1 MMRGFMLRL
10 VSQTAEDLVSDEFT
24 HKELPMAT
32 PTNVTS
38 AMVLDALRKLT
49 DPGSGKDFVSL
60 GLIANVRVQ
69 AGKVSFDIYVP
80 AHAEG
85 HMDALR
91 ATATSAVKAVPGVV
105 AVMPNL
111 FKKPKP
117 RVVHGQQAVPG
128 VNHVIVV
135 GSGKG
140 GVGKS
145 TSAVNLAMGLKK
157 LGYAVG
163 LLDADIYG
171 PSVPTMLGKGL
182 PRNFSSG
189 QAAATQDN
197 QLIPNDMQGLKV
209 ISLGLLID
217 RDQPTVWRAPMATKM
232 IQQFLL
238 GVKWGELDYLI
249 VDLPP
254 GTGDIQLTLSQQSNI
269 TGAIVVTT
277 PQQVAVDI
285 ARKGLLMFK
294 HVGVPVLGVIETM
307 SGFACGDCGSVT
319 SIFGNGGAQRL
330 ATEDGVALLGQIP
343 VDAALV
349 RACDE
354 GEPIVLRDPKS
365 PSALAYMQAAA
376 KVVAMVEAMTSDPT
390 EKDIVPLA
398 VEPMPAPAEGG
409 QHRLAVYWSDGQKYT
424 YDAKALRFAC
434 PCAVC
439 VDEFSGERRITPDAV
454 PSDIALE
461 KALPVGRYGINLVW
475 NDKHSTGIYTY
486 RYLRELDSVKTAE
499 RPSAPPEMAR
509 A

>member
-1 MMRGFMLRL
+1 
-10 VSQTAEDLVSDEFT
+10 
-24 HKELPMAT
+24 MAT
-32 PTNVTS
+32 QANVTS
-38 AMVLDALRKLT
+38 AMVLDALRKVT

-60 GLIANVRVQ
+60 GLVANVRVQ

-80 AHAEG
+80 SHAEG
-85 HMDALR
+85 HMPELR
-91 ATATSAVKAVPGVV
+91 AAATTAVKTIPGVV

-145 TSAVNLAMGLKK
+145 TSSVNLAMGLKK
-157 LGYAVG
+157 LGYNVG

-171 PSVPTMLGKGL
+171 PSVPTMLGKDL
-182 PRNFSSG
+182 PRDAANG
-189 QAAATQDN
+189 TQASTEDN
-197 QLIPNDMQGLKV
+197 QLIPMDLQGVKV
-209 ISLGLLID
+209 ISLGLLIG

-238 GVKWGELDYLI
+238 GVKWGDLDFLI

-254 GTGDIQLTLSQQSNI
+254 GTGDIQLTLSQQANI

-277 PQQVAVDI
+277 PQQVAIDI

-294 HVGVPVLGVIETM
+294 HVGLPILGVMETM

-319 SIFGNGGAQRL
+319 SIFGEGGAKRL
-330 ATEDGVALLGQIP
+330 AAEDGVQLLGQIP

-365 PSALAYMQAAA
+365 PSAQAYMAAAA
-376 KVVAMVEAMTSDPT
+376 KVVATVEAMTSDPT

-398 VEPMPAPAEGG
+398 VEPMPAPAAGG
-409 QHRLAVYWSDGQKYT
+409 EHRLAVYWSDGQKYT
-424 YDAKALRFAC
+424 YNARALRFAC

-439 VDEFSGERRITPDAV
+439 VDEFSGERRITMDAV
-454 PSDIALE
+454 PADIALE

-475 NDKHSTGIYTY
+475 NDKHATGIYTY
-486 RYLRELDSVKTAE
+486 RYLRELDSEKTTE
-499 RPSAPPEMAR
+499 RPGPPPEMAQ
-509 A
+509 AKA

>member
-1 MMRGFMLRL
+1 
-10 VSQTAEDLVSDEFT
+10 
-24 HKELPMAT
+24 MAT
-32 PTNVTS
+32 QPNVTS
-38 AMVLDALRKLT
+38 ALVLDALRKVT

-60 GLIANVRVQ
+60 GLVANVRVQ

-80 AHAEG
+80 SHAEG
-85 HMDALR
+85 HMPELR
-91 ATATSAVKAVPGVV
+91 AAATAAVKAIPGVL

-145 TSAVNLAMGLKK
+145 TSSVNLAMGLKK

-171 PSVPTMLGKGL
+171 PSVPTMLGKHL
-182 PRNFSSG
+182 PPEAING
-189 QAAATQDN
+189 QQASTEDN
-197 QLIPNDMQGLKV
+197 QLIPLDMQGVKV
-209 ISLGLLID
+209 ISLGLLIP

-238 GVKWGELDYLI
+238 GVKWGELDFLI

-277 PQQVAVDI
+277 PQQVAIDI
-285 ARKGLLMFK
+285 AKKGLLMFK
-294 HVGVPVLGVIETM
+294 HVGVPILGVLETM
-307 SGFACGDCGSVT
+307 SGFACSDCGSVT
-319 SIFGNGGAQRL
+319 SIFGSGGAKRL
-330 ATEDGVALLGQIP
+330 ANEDGIPLIGQIP

-365 PSALAYMQAAA
+365 PSAQAYMQAAA
-376 KVVAMVEAMTSDPT
+376 KIVATVEAMTSDPT

-398 VEPMPAPAEGG
+398 VEPMPAAAAGG
-409 QHRLAVYWSDGQKYT
+409 LHKLAVYWSDGQKYT
-424 YDAKALRFAC
+424 YEARNLRFAC

-439 VDEFSGERRITPDAV
+439 VDEFSGERRITIDSV
-454 PSDIALE
+454 PMDIALE

-499 RPSAPPEMAR
+499 RPGPPPEMAR